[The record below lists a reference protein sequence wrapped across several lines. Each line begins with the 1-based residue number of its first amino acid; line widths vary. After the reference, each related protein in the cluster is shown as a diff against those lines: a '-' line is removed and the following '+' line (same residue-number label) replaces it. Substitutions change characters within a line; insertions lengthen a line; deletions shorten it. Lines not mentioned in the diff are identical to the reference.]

1 MKEFKD
7 EEGRPWQLKVNVA
20 SIKRVRDLTGID
32 LLEAVEGETMQR
44 LVQNPVDLCNVMF
57 ALVKPQADEKNVT
70 DEKFGEGMA
79 GEAIDRAVVAFLEE
93 LTDFFPEPRRSLLK
107 KAVQKINQMMTIA
120 AEAGHE
126 YLNNPALEEKLRADI
141 AGSLSFDSQESSE

>member
-20 SIKRVRDLTGID
+20 SIKRVKDLTGID
-32 LLEAVEGETMQR
+32 LLDSVEGEVMQR
-44 LVQNPVDLCNVMF
+44 LVANPIDLCDVLF
-57 ALVKPQADEKNVT
+57 ALVKPQADDKGISDVQ
-70 DEKFGEGMA
+70 FGEGMA
-79 GEAIDRAVVAFLEE
+79 GEAIDHATVAFLEE

-107 KAVQKINQMMTIA
+107 KAVQKINQMMAIA

-126 YLNNPALEEKLRADI
+126 YLNSPALDQKLRADI
-141 AGSLSFDSQESSE
+141 AGSLSLDLPESSV